1 MISCGNFELRVYGH
15 WVIAKP
21 NETFFKK
28 FWRTSVLFVRSLIS
42 LFWTSGLVCWR
53 NETFLHCKEMGRLL
67 MWNFAVCDF
76 AFAVAQREQ
85 TQKGSVTCA
94 IQKSCSSIHPEFW
107 MIVYLITCTF
117 LLLHQFQTLLC
128 SIIVRCC
135 QQILDEFGRNSW
147 FLVLFCKLHQFSEL
161 ALYNN
166 KNVTIEYAQRAN

>member
-1 MISCGNFELRVYGH
+1 MDTEWLRSRMKLFSKKFGGHQSFLWGH
-15 WVIAKP
+15 WYPCFGPRVTSAGEMKYFFIVKKWVDYSC
-21 NETFFKK
+21 ETWQFATLRSQSLSVNRPKK
-28 FWRTSVLFVRSLIS
+28 AVLLA
-42 LFWTSGLVCWR
+42 LY
-53 NETFLHCKEMGRLL
+53 K
-67 MWNFAVCDF
+67 
-76 AFAVAQREQ
+76 
-85 TQKGSVTCA
+85 
-94 IQKSCSSIHPEFW
+94 KSCSSIHPEFW

>member
-42 LFWTSGLVCWR
+42 LFWTPGLVCWR

-67 MWNFAVCDF
+67 MWNLAVCDF

-94 IQKSCSSIHPEFW
+94 IQKILFIDTSWILNDNLPNYLHLSSFSTSFRHFCAASLFDAANRSLMSLVEILGFWYFSASCTNSRNWP
-107 MIVYLITCTF
+107 CT
-117 LLLHQFQTLLC
+117 
-128 SIIVRCC
+128 
-135 QQILDEFGRNSW
+135 
-147 FLVLFCKLHQFSEL
+147 
-161 ALYNN
+161 
-166 KNVTIEYAQRAN
+166 TIKMWP